1 MYLYTCKIITNTP
14 TAKHAKLHFEKRQE
28 ENPFWEIYLPA
39 IGNKQLDDFFFQ
51 HIQNG
56 NKQVSDKNYIMH
68 LYILQDFKTEMTYF
82 ALITIIKIVD
92 LTKRNLTVPL
102 LTTNRVHI

>member
-1 MYLYTCKIITNTP
+1 M
-14 TAKHAKLHFEKRQE
+14 
-28 ENPFWEIYLPA
+28 YLPA

-56 NKQVSDKNYIMH
+56 NKQVSDKNYIVH